1 MCLSLTCSILS
12 LLFHILY
19 DVQGYDNYAELSVS
33 TKMAPNVDTILKLIQ
48 MLRDN
53 AFPAAKKEFEEMV
66 NFAKSE
72 GFSDKIMNW
81 DFHYWSERLRER
93 AYQYEEEQL
102 RVYFPLDG
110 VLKGLFALAER
121 LYGVTIVSADGKVDV
136 WDNNVRFFEIYEKSN
151 QKYLACFYLDP
162 FSRPEE
168 KNSGAWMDPCI
179 GKSRALNK
187 TPVAYLNCNGSPP
200 VGDTPSLMTFREVE
214 TLFHEFGHGLQHML
228 TRIEHGDASGINNIE
243 WDAVELPS
251 QFMENWCYDRETL
264 FGFAKHYQT
273 GEPLPEDLYQNVKA
287 AKNFHAGIALI
298 RQLLFATLDMTLH
311 SSYDPNGMKSPFQV
325 QAELAVDY
333 AVIPPIENDRFLC
346 SFGHLF
352 GGGYAAGY
360 YSYIWAEVMSAD
372 AFAAFEEAGLD
383 NEAAV

>member
-1 MCLSLTCSILS
+1 LQGYENYANLSLSS
-12 LLFHILY
+12 
-19 DVQGYDNYAELSVS
+19 
-33 TKMAPNVDTILKLIQ
+33 KMAPNVEAVLKLIQ

-53 AFPAAKKEFEEMV
+53 AFPAAKSEFEEMV
-66 NFAKSE
+66 NFAKAE
-72 GFSDKIMNW
+72 GFHDQIKNW
-81 DFHYWSERLRER
+81 DFHFWSERLREK

-102 RVYFPLDG
+102 RAYFPLAG

-121 LYGVTIVSADGKVDV
+121 LFDVTIVAADGKTDV
-136 WDNNVRFFEIYEKSN
+136 WDKNVRFFEIYDKSN
-151 QKYLACFYLDP
+151 QKYIACFYLDP
-162 FSRPEE
+162 YSRPAE
-168 KNSGAWMDPCI
+168 KNNGAWMAPCI
-179 GKSRALNK
+179 GKSKALGK
-187 TPVAYLNCNGSPP
+187 TPVAYLTCNGSPP
-200 VGDTPSLMTFREVE
+200 VGDMPSLMSFREVE

-228 TRIEHGDASGINNIE
+228 TRVEHGGAAGINNIE

-273 GEPLPEDLYQNVKA
+273 GESLPEELFQSVKA

-311 SSYDPNGMKSPFQV
+311 SSYDPVGTKTPFQL
-325 QAELAVDY
+325 QAELTADY
-333 AVIPPIENDRFLC
+333 AVIPPLEDDRFLC
-346 SFGHLF
+346 SFGHIF

-372 AFAAFEEAGLD
+372 AFAAFEEAGLE
-383 NEAAV
+383 NEAAVSDELHCT